1 MSNILE
7 EVQEYVSDT
16 LNAQLSNQVTFLYEN
31 KRDIDFEIKNALG

>member
-16 LNAQLSNQVTFLYEN
+16 LNAQLSNQVTFLHEN